1 LLLGKMAT
9 MVAPQK
15 DDLSRELGHLSELLA
30 SIFSIALRCVCKV
43 PCVHAFIEKKIDAKS
58 SLEN

>member
-1 LLLGKMAT
+1 